1 MPIFQSRFIHSLFC
15 AAIALSASFAA
26 VGAEPVSVPEKTS
39 RQSKAEVA
47 RVAQTVGRILEQG
60 HYTRQQLDDAMSEK
74 IFDNYIR
81 MLDYNRLYF
90 TQKDIDEFRARYEDS
105 LDDTLLRGDL
115 SPAEDIFKRF
125 EKRVEDRVAKNK
137 VLAGKEFAFDTDETI
152 ELNRDE
158 AAWPSDEAA
167 ADALWRKRITA
178 ELLQEE
184 LSDTRLD
191 SPEVTITRR
200 YDQVLRNIH
209 EQEYE
214 DIMNTYLSAV
224 TQAYDPHSSYL
235 SPRDMEN
242 FEISMRLSL
251 VGVGAVL
258 RSEDGYAKVV
268 EVVPG
273 GPADKEGS
281 LQANDRIAGVAQGDE
296 EFNDVVGMKL
306 DKVVDQIRGKKGT
319 TVRLL
324 VAPSNAGDPS
334 ARKVITIVRDEV
346 KLKDQEAKAELIE
359 LPAGDDM
366 PAAKI
371 GWITLPSFYA
381 NMNRDGK
388 GAPKST
394 TEDVSR
400 LLERLEKEGIEGLVI
415 DLRKDG
421 GGSLEEA
428 IKLTSCFVPPGPIV
442 QSKDSTGFVRVS
454 NHKGNQVYTGPLI
467 VLVNRLSAS
476 ASEIFAAALQDYG
489 RAIIVGDERSFG
501 KGTVQQLVDV
511 SRYMPF
517 FSLAGS
523 DAGAIK
529 LTVQKFYR
537 VSGGSTQL
545 KGVESDIVLPSI
557 TDTDEIGEG
566 ALLNPLQYDEVDRQL
581 SDESTTLNLFLP
593 ALKARSA
600 QRVQLEPE
608 FQFIL
613 EDSQRLNKRL
623 EENKL
628 SLNREKREAE
638 IEEDK
643 KRVETRGEVR
653 EKRGPALEAIAYE
666 LTLDNVD
673 SPELVEVPFDRE
685 PKKSL
690 YDVESGEVVEP
701 IDGTPLA
708 EDSKDDK
715 TAKTEEGEK
724 SKAEEDKPI
733 APDAI
738 RNETLLIMRDLI
750 DLKNTTKMA
759 KTNPEVAEKQ

>member
-1 MPIFQSRFIHSLFC
+1 MFPTRFILTLFFV
-15 AAIALSASFAA
+15 AGALSVHAND
-26 VGAEPVSVPEKTS
+26 VSVSEKTS
-39 RQSKAEVA
+39 RQDKSQIAK
-47 RVAQTVGRILEQG
+47 VAQTVARILEQG
-60 HYTRQQLDDAMSEK
+60 HYTRQSLDDNMSEK
-74 IFDNYIR
+74 VFDNYIR

-90 TQKDIDEFRARYEDS
+90 TQKDIDEFRERYVNS
-105 LDDTLLRGDL
+105 LDDSLLRGDL
-115 SPAEDIFKRF
+115 TPAETIFKRF
-125 EKRVEDRVAKNK
+125 EERVKDRVEKNK
-137 VLAGKEFAFDTDETI
+137 ALAKTKFAFNTDETI
-152 ELNRDE
+152 RLNRDE
-158 AAWPSDEAA
+158 AAWPADDAA

-191 SPEVTITRR
+191 TPEVTITRR
-200 YDQVLRNIH
+200 YNQVLRNIE

-214 DIMNTYLSAV
+214 DVMKTYFSAL
-224 TQAYDPHSSYL
+224 TQAYDPHSTYL

-258 RSEDGYAKVV
+258 RSEDGYAKII

-281 LQANDRIAGVAQGDE
+281 LKANDRIAGVAQGDE
-296 EFNDVVGMKL
+296 EFTDVVGMKL

-324 VAPSNAGDPS
+324 VAPGSASDPS
-334 ARKVITIVRDEV
+334 TRKVVTIVRDKV
-346 KLKDQEAKAELIE
+346 QLKDQEAKAELIE
-359 LPAGDDM
+359 LPASEGI

-381 NMNRDGK
+381 NMDRDGK
-388 GAPKST
+388 GSPKST
-394 TEDVSR
+394 TEDVQR
-400 LLERLEKEGIEGLVI
+400 LLVRLEKEGIEGLVI

-442 QSKDSTGFVRVS
+442 QAKDSTGYVRVS
-454 NHKGNQVYTGPLI
+454 NHKGSQIYTGPLI

-501 KGTVQQLVDV
+501 KGTVQQLIDV
-511 SRYMPF
+511 GRYMPF
-517 FSLAGS
+517 FSLSGS
-523 DAGAIK
+523 DAGSIK

-566 ALLNPLQYDEVDRQL
+566 ALINPLQYDEVSSQA
-581 SDESTTLNLFLP
+581 SDQSTILDLFLP
-593 ALKARSA
+593 ALKKRSA
-600 QRVQLEPE
+600 ERVQVEPE
-608 FQFIL
+608 FQFIMQ
-613 EDSQRLNKRL
+613 DSERLNKRL

-628 SLNREKREAE
+628 SLNRKKREAE

-643 KRVETRGEVR
+643 KRGEERDEIR
-653 EKRGPALEAIAYE
+653 EKRGPAFEAVAYE

-673 SPELVEVPFDRE
+673 DPELTMVPFDRE
-685 PKKSL
+685 RKKNI
-690 YDVESGEVVEP
+690 YEAESAPTNKKGE
-701 IDGTPLA
+701 A
-708 EDSKDDK
+708 KSSSKADDK
-715 TAKTEEGEK
+715 KNSNKNATVKTDAESADE
-724 SKAEEDKPI
+724 EEDKPV

-750 DLKNTTKMA
+750 ELRNTTKMA
-759 KTNPEVAEKQ
+759 KANPEVAAEQQ